1 MRTLIWATL
10 VMSISACGGGG
21 SPPPAT
27 ANDQAGDPYAE
38 GGETPA
44 PPAEGQ
50 ANEATPAQPE
60 AGPASVMV
68 RIKVGGSEVSGH
80 VRILDESDAMV
91 SEGDSPYS
99 ARIASGTYTLTAQ
112 ISDESILVD
121 RPTHRSEGVEVRP
134 GGPHEIVVD
143 VPRAQVRLTVV
154 RGGRA
159 VRNPEI
165 TLMRPGST
173 EPVFR
178 FRPGAAHIP
187 ISAGR
192 YEADV
197 KMGTQVIHVTG
208 ITFMEGAT
216 QDIPIEITQ

>member
-1 MRTLIWATL
+1 MRTLIRATL
-10 VMSISACGGGG
+10 VMSIAACGGGT
-21 SPPPAT
+21 PPPENNDDAT
-27 ANDQAGDPYAE
+27 DPYAE
-38 GGETPA
+38 GGEAPAPPTEGQASQA
-44 PPAEGQ
+44 PPAE
-50 ANEATPAQPE
+50 AE

-68 RIKVGGSEVSGH
+68 KIKVGGAEASGH
-80 VRILDESDAMV
+80 VRILDDSDSVV
-91 SEGDSPYS
+91 SEGEAPFST
-99 ARIASGTYTLTAQ
+99 RIPSGTYTFEAQ
-112 ISDESILVD
+112 ISNESILVD
-121 RPTHRSEGVEVRP
+121 RPTHRSEGMEVRP

-178 FRPGAAHIP
+178 FRPGSEHIS

-197 KMGTQVIHVTG
+197 KMGSQVIHVTG
-208 ITFMEGAT
+208 ITFMDGAT
-216 QDIPIEITQ
+216 QDIPIEITH